1 MSWIIRKATL
11 NDMQQVALIH
21 KQEFARHNDHLIG
34 KLPIPL
40 ISRFYQAFLN
50 EGNTFI
56 VAEYEHKI
64 IGFILGGYDLQL
76 QECKKSFIKRNIIR
90 LIFVSLFSR
99 KIWKVFLNRLLS
111 KNTDNHIVIP
121 ANSFHTLSGAVL
133 KRMQGTVA
141 YEKILEYYKEDLR
154 KQSIDECYSSVLNDN
169 KVMNRV
175 NKLLGLEVVGKTS
188 RLTYY
193 RTKIK

>member
-34 KLPIPL
+34 KLPIFL

-50 EGNTFI
+50 DNNIFI
-56 VAEYEHKI
+56 IAEYEHKVV
-64 IGFILGGYDLQL
+64 GFILGGYDLQL
-76 QECKKSFIKRNIIR
+76 QKCRNCFMKKNIIC
-90 LIFVSLFSR
+90 LIFSSLFSR
-99 KIWKVFLNRLLS
+99 KIWKVFFRRLLS
-111 KNTDNHIVIP
+111 KNTDSHITIP
-121 ANSFHTLSGAVL
+121 ANSFHSLSGAVL
-133 KRMQGTVA
+133 KQMQGAGV
-141 YEKILEYYKEDLR
+141 YEEILKYYKEDLR

-169 KVMNRV
+169 KVMNKV